1 MKSWGEIV
9 FKFKILLAAL
19 VAASFLILPGCVLSK
34 SSSVIKMSV
43 ETSLNATDS
52 AMLSEQDDSTTA
64 AVARTEMA
72 ALDTDIADSKQTP
85 TTAGAIIEST
95 SITEAAPITAE
106 SISALPPGTIVDEFL
121 SNEEIVNGCFYYEE
135 ISDLV
140 FARMDDNSYKADC
153 SVPLSD
159 LRYVRVLYYGFDD
172 NVRIGELVVNKKIAQ
187 DIIEIFRG
195 LYDAKYQIGKMVLV
209 DNYAADDNASMSDNN
224 TSAFNYRM
232 VVGTT
237 KLSNHALGLAIDVN
251 PLYNPW
257 IYVLDGEDIIDP
269 PSGAQ
274 YADRTLDNPHY
285 LDHDDLCYQ
294 LFIEHGFTW
303 GGDWSSSKDY
313 QHFSKTS

>member
-1 MKSWGEIV
+1 V
-9 FKFKILLAAL
+9 LKFKIFLAAL
-19 VAASFLILPGCVLSK
+19 VAASFLTLPGCVWSK
-34 SSSVIKMSV
+34 SSSLIKKSY
-43 ETSLNATDS
+43 ETSLESSDS
-52 AMLSEQDDSTTA
+52 AMLSKQADSTFA
-64 AVARTEMA
+64 AADRTEVSAPVTAMS
-72 ALDTDIADSKQTP
+72 DTTQTP
-85 TTAGAIIEST
+85 TTAGASIEST
-95 SITEAAPITAE
+95 FITEAAPITAE

-121 SNEEIVNGCFYYEE
+121 SSEEIVSGCFYYDE
-135 ISDLV
+135 ISDAV
-140 FARMDDNSYKADC
+140 FARMDDNSYKVDC

-172 NVRIGELVVNKKIAQ
+172 SVHIGELVVNKKIAQ
-187 DIIEIFRG
+187 DMIEIFRG

-209 DNYAADDNASMSDNN
+209 DDYGADDNASMADNN
-224 TSAFNYRM
+224 TSAFNFRM

-237 KLSNHALGLAIDVN
+237 KLSNHALGLAIDIN

-257 IYVLDGEDIIDP
+257 IYVLDGKAVIDP

-274 YADRTLDNPHY
+274 HADRTLGNLHY

-313 QHFSKTS
+313 QHFSKTT

>member
-1 MKSWGEIV
+1 M
-9 FKFKILLAAL
+9 FKFKIFLAVL
-19 VAASFLILPGCVLSK
+19 VAASFLTLPGCIWSK
-34 SSSVIKMSV
+34 SSSVIKTSY
-43 ETSLNATDS
+43 ETSLESADS
-52 AMLSEQDDSTTA
+52 AILPGQDDSTFA
-64 AVARTEMA
+64 AAARTEA
-72 ALDTDIADSKQTP
+72 AAPVTAIQDSTQTP
-85 TTAGAIIEST
+85 TTAAASGEST
-95 SITEAAPITAE
+95 FITEAAPITAE
-106 SISALPPGTIVDEFL
+106 NISALPAGTIVDEFL
-121 SNEEIVNGCFYYEE
+121 SSEEIVSGCFYYVE
-135 ISDLV
+135 ISDAV

-153 SVPLSD
+153 SIPLSD

-172 NVRIGELVVNKKIAQ
+172 SVHIGELVVSKKIAQ

-209 DNYAADDNASMSDNN
+209 DDYGADDNASMADNN

-232 VVGTT
+232 VAGTT

-257 IYVLDGEDIIDP
+257 LYVLDGKDIIDP

-274 YADRTLDNPHY
+274 YADRTLGNPHY

-313 QHFSKTS
+313 QHFSKTT

>member
-1 MKSWGEIV
+1 M
-9 FKFKILLAAL
+9 FKFKIFFAAL
-19 VAASFLILPGCVLSK
+19 VAASFLTLPGCVWSK
-34 SSSVIKMSV
+34 SSSVIKTSF
-43 ETSLNATDS
+43 ETSLESVDS
-52 AMLSEQDDSTTA
+52 LMLPVQDESTFA
-64 AVARTEMA
+64 AADRTEMA
-72 ALDTDIADSKQTP
+72 APETVIADSTQTP
-85 TTAGAIIEST
+85 TTAGAGFEST
-95 SITEAAPITAE
+95 FITEAAPITAE
-106 SISALPPGTIVDEFL
+106 SIAALPAGTIVDEFL
-121 SNEEIVNGCFYYEE
+121 HSEEIIDGCFYYEE
-135 ISDLV
+135 ISDAV

-159 LRYVRVLYYGFDD
+159 LRYVRVLYYGFD
-172 NVRIGELVVNKKIAQ
+172 NSVHIGELVVNKKIAQ

-209 DNYAADDNASMSDNN
+209 DDYGADDNASMADNN

-232 VVGTT
+232 VAGTT

-257 IYVLDGEDIIDP
+257 IYVLDGKDIIDP

-274 YADRTLDNPHY
+274 YVDRTRGNPHY

-313 QHFSKTS
+313 QHFSKTT